1 MENVVRPAQVCSV
14 ALTLSC
20 AVRFYEIGSSG
31 DQENIEQLID
41 ETHLVLGVRFTC
53 EAMASTDYPHGLEAL
68 DGSRRHLHRLKA
80 PNPSHRS
87 RPRAMKPPD
96 SPDTSEPVSPAGA

>member
-41 ETHLVLGVRFTC
+41 ETHLVLDVRLAC
-53 EAMASTDYPHGLEAL
+53 EAMASADHPH
-68 DGSRRHLHRLKA
+68 DS
-80 PNPSHRS
+80 
-87 RPRAMKPPD
+87 KPLM
-96 SPDTSEPVSPAGA
+96 VAAVFIV